1 MVSSEQSVRSAAQ
14 YPFGLAAAGEDDDCV
29 NHLQSRCSC
38 LEVEHDRPSSNDRA
52 AVGRFRALAL
62 LRRPGCA
69 KCWVHC
75 TRVNARRK
83 KGHCAVLGHGVWGD
97 RREEREQ
104 GDERRNRSVW
114 HGQAPCTVGALD
126 TAAHTV
132 GRRAI
137 AQTGSVWQLERT
149 VGMLLAQCAVSLL
162 SHGSDR
168 RHAASSVLD
177 AKGDDLRSSGRP
189 DVAVTP
195 KRMITLFTD
204 GISHET
210 GRIVYIIGG
219 QSQASGKG
227 LTNELTDEERDR
239 AAALGRRVVVEY
251 PKLDIEPE
259 QLTELKD
266 ALKKDYMSN
275 SAPQNDPRVGRT
287 AKIASRIHDDP
298 RIKPGSSTLGE
309 IASGSQG
316 GTFGPEVSFGL
327 RVAEAMPFRN
337 ITIIKVS
344 WPGVDMSTYV
354 RTLYPEVLSSLKR
367 FGEAHGKFELGGM
380 LWLHGEFDAGFNE
393 PDFLSTRA
401 TVSLATRTPAAQ
413 NPTALS
419 PTMHAPMAAWQY
431 PAAANYSHQL
441 KSLVRNLRA
450 DTGLQVP
457 FAAALMRIFHASWSK
472 DHPPHN
478 VRVVN
483 DGIRAAASALE
494 KMYVV
499 DGYSRKLPRYF
510 DEPQHCVPSDVQARM
525 GSLWTDAFANLC
537 RRPTSLKGSGCKND
551 ARWDTAMGV
560 SACLPQHD
568 WHFTAR
574 GQIGVGHAFAEKLL
588 SDQGSKSSGAKASP
602 SEALLGRAG
611 AEGEAG
617 G

>member
-1 MVSSEQSVRSAAQ
+1 V
-14 YPFGLAAAGEDDDCV
+14 
-29 NHLQSRCSC
+29 
-38 LEVEHDRPSSNDRA
+38 
-52 AVGRFRALAL
+52 
-62 LRRPGCA
+62 
-69 KCWVHC
+69 
-75 TRVNARRK
+75 K
-83 KGHCAVLGHGVWGD
+83 K
-97 RREEREQ
+97 
-104 GDERRNRSVW
+104 
-114 HGQAPCTVGALD
+114 QAF
-126 TAAHTV
+126 
-132 GRRAI
+132 
-137 AQTGSVWQLERT
+137 S
-149 VGMLLAQCAVSLL
+149 MLLAQCAVSLL

-168 RHAASSVLD
+168 QHGASSVLD

-195 KRMITLFTD
+195 NRTITLFTD

-227 LTNELTDEERDR
+227 LTNELTDDERDR
-239 AAALGRRVVVEY
+239 AAALGRRVMVEY

-327 RVAEAMPFRN
+327 RMAEAMPFRN
-337 ITIIKVS
+337 ITVIKVS
-344 WPGVDMSTYV
+344 WPGVDMPTYV
-354 RTLYPEVLSSLKR
+354 RALYPTVLSSLQR

-380 LWLHGEFDAGFNE
+380 VWLHGEFDAGCNE

-401 TVSLATRTPAAQ
+401 T
-413 NPTALS
+413 
-419 PTMHAPMAAWQY
+419 Y
-431 PAAANYSHQL
+431 PAAANYSNQL
-441 KSLVRNLRA
+441 QSLVRNLRA
-450 DTGLQVP
+450 DTGVQVP

-472 DHPPHN
+472 DHPPSN

-483 DGIRAAASALE
+483 NGIRAAASALE

-510 DEPQHCVPSDVQARM
+510 DEAQHCVPSDVQARM

-537 RRPTSLKGSGCKND
+537 RHPTSLKGSGCKND
-551 ARWDTAMGV
+551 ARWNTAMGV

-568 WHFTAR
+568 LHFTAR
-574 GQIGVGHAFAEKLL
+574 GQIGVGRAFAERLL

-602 SEALLGRAG
+602 RALLVD
-611 AEGEAG
+611 EQLS
-617 G
+617 

>member
-1 MVSSEQSVRSAAQ
+1 
-14 YPFGLAAAGEDDDCV
+14 
-29 NHLQSRCSC
+29 
-38 LEVEHDRPSSNDRA
+38 
-52 AVGRFRALAL
+52 
-62 LRRPGCA
+62 
-69 KCWVHC
+69 
-75 TRVNARRK
+75 
-83 KGHCAVLGHGVWGD
+83 
-97 RREEREQ
+97 
-104 GDERRNRSVW
+104 
-114 HGQAPCTVGALD
+114 
-126 TAAHTV
+126 
-132 GRRAI
+132 
-137 AQTGSVWQLERT
+137 
-149 VGMLLAQCAVSLL
+149 MLLAQCAVSLL

-195 KRMITLFTD
+195 NRTITLFTD

-210 GRIVYIIGG
+210 GHIVYIIGG

-298 RIKPGSSTLGE
+298 RIKPGSSSLGE

-354 RTLYPEVLSSLKR
+354 RVLYPTVLSSLR
-367 FGEAHGKFELGGM
+367 RVREAHGKFELGGM
-380 LWLHGEFDAGFNE
+380 VWLHGEFDAGFNE

-419 PTMHAPMAAWQY
+419 PTMHVPMAAWQY

-494 KMYVV
+494 KMYVI

-568 WHFTAR
+568 LHFTAR
-574 GQIGVGHAFAEKLL
+574 GQIGVGHAFAERLL

>member
-1 MVSSEQSVRSAAQ
+1 
-14 YPFGLAAAGEDDDCV
+14 
-29 NHLQSRCSC
+29 
-38 LEVEHDRPSSNDRA
+38 
-52 AVGRFRALAL
+52 
-62 LRRPGCA
+62 
-69 KCWVHC
+69 
-75 TRVNARRK
+75 
-83 KGHCAVLGHGVWGD
+83 
-97 RREEREQ
+97 
-104 GDERRNRSVW
+104 
-114 HGQAPCTVGALD
+114 
-126 TAAHTV
+126 
-132 GRRAI
+132 
-137 AQTGSVWQLERT
+137 
-149 VGMLLAQCAVSLL
+149 MLLAQCAVSLV

-195 KRMITLFTD
+195 NRTITLFTD

-210 GRIVYIIGG
+210 GHIVYIIGG

-354 RTLYPEVLSSLKR
+354 RDLYPTVLSSLRR
-367 FGEAHGKFELGGM
+367 FREAHGKFELGGM
-380 LWLHGEFDAGFNE
+380 VWLHGEFDAGFNE

-419 PTMHAPMAAWQY
+419 PTMHVPMAAWQY

-560 SACLPQHD
+560 AACLPQHD
-568 WHFTAR
+568 LHFTAR
-574 GQIGVGHAFAEKLL
+574 GQIGVGHAFAERLL

-602 SEALLGRAG
+602 SEALLGVGRAG
-611 AEGEAG
+611 AESVSDPGEAG

>member
-1 MVSSEQSVRSAAQ
+1 MIDPLRTYELQSAAS
-14 YPFGLAAAGEDDDCV
+14 GLSLCCDAPGAQSAGSIA
-29 NHLQSRCSC
+29 HGSM
-38 LEVEHDRPSSNDRA
+38 
-52 AVGRFRALAL
+52 
-62 LRRPGCA
+62 PG
-69 KCWVHC
+69 
-75 TRVNARRK
+75 ARR
-83 KGHCAVLGHGVWGD
+83 ATVLFLDTGFGVTAGKSENNATSAATGAFGMGKPPA
-97 RREEREQ
+97 R
-104 GDERRNRSVW
+104 
-114 HGQAPCTVGALD
+114 VGALHGAHWGRGAKFSVPPL
-126 TAAHTV
+126 AA
-132 GRRAI
+132 G
-137 AQTGSVWQLERT
+137 AQQVQSCGGGGGAEAAASVKKQAFS
-149 VGMLLAQCAVSLL
+149 MLLAQCAVSLL

-168 RHAASSVLD
+168 QHGASSVLD

-195 KRMITLFTD
+195 NRTITLFTD

-227 LTNELTDEERDR
+227 LTNELTDDERDR
-239 AAALGRRVVVEY
+239 AAALGRRVMVEY

-327 RVAEAMPFRN
+327 RMAEAMPFRN
-337 ITIIKVS
+337 ITVIKVS
-344 WPGVDMSTYV
+344 WPGVDMPTYV
-354 RTLYPEVLSSLKR
+354 RALYPTVLSSLQR

-380 LWLHGEFDAGFNE
+380 VWLHGEFDAGFNE

-401 TVSLATRTPAAQ
+401 TVSLAPQTPAAQ

-419 PTMHAPMAAWQY
+419 PTMHVPMAAWQY
-431 PAAANYSHQL
+431 PAAANYSNQL
-441 KSLVRNLRA
+441 QSLVRNLRA
-450 DTGLQVP
+450 DTGVQVP

-472 DHPPHN
+472 DHPPSN

-483 DGIRAAASALE
+483 NGIRAAASALE

-525 GSLWTDAFANLC
+525 GSLWTNAFANLC
-537 RRPTSLKGSGCKND
+537 RHPTSLKGSGCKND

-568 WHFTAR
+568 LHFTAR
-574 GQIGVGHAFAEKLL
+574 GQIGVGRAFAERLL
-588 SDQGSKSSGAKASP
+588 SDQGSKSSGAKGSP
-602 SEALLGRAG
+602 RALLVD
-611 AEGEAG
+611 EQLS
-617 G
+617 